1 MEALNQRF
9 NALEDQ
15 LMDIYEQGSDKL
27 EDQIKHWNFL
37 RKEQILLHYARRR
50 GIMRLGYTPVPSLA
64 ASETKAKDAIYM
76 VLQLEKLRDS
86 PYKDEPWTLINTSL
100 ETYRAPPVNC
110 FKKGPQNVEVIFDAD
125 PENIMLYTSWQFI
138 YFEDT
143 DGHWQKTEGRIDYAG
158 LYYLEGQ
165 LRHYYVEFK
174 VDARRFGTSGEW
186 EVRFNGET
194 IFAPVTSSSPSSF
207 EEVRERA
214 EPPDVPEVGTAPDS
228 GTLQTGRP
236 GTETAKGR
244 RYGRKESSPTV
255 ASLRV
260 RQKVSRSTTRKA
272 EERRSRSPSS
282 GTEQAGAR
290 GRGQRGTRA
299 RSRTRSR
306 SKRRSRSRSSSR
318 ARSRRAREH
327 SESRG
332 GRGRGAYATRSRSR
346 SAECRSIDQCGI
358 PASQVGRSVQSVGR
372 NNSSRLKRL
381 LDEALD
387 PPVILLRGEPNTL
400 KCYRYRVKD
409 KLRGSFDKIS
419 TTWSWVA
426 SQGNTRIGRAR
437 MLLSFISE
445 DQREKFINVMKLP
458 KGVDWSFGSFDS
470 L

>member
-15 LMDIYEQGSDKL
+15 LMDIYEKGSDKL
-27 EDQIKHWNFL
+27 EDQIRHWNFL

-86 PYKDEPWTLINTSL
+86 PYKDEPWTLIDTSL
-100 ETYRAPPVNC
+100 ETYRAPPANC

-125 PENIMLYTSWQFI
+125 PENMMLYTAWQSI

-158 LYYLEGQ
+158 LYYMEGQ

-174 VDARRFGTSGEW
+174 IDARRFGTSGEW

-207 EEVRERA
+207 EEIRERV
-214 EPPDVPEVGTAPDS
+214 ESPDVPEVGSATDS

-236 GTETAKGR
+236 ERTETAKGR

-255 ASLRV
+255 ASLRG
-260 RQKVSRSTTRKA
+260 RQKVSRPTTRKA
-272 EERRSRSPSS
+272 QERRSRSPSS

-306 SKRRSRSRSSSR
+306 SKRRSRSSSR
-318 ARSRRAREH
+318 TRSRRAREH

-332 GRGRGAYATRSRSR
+332 GRGRGAYSTRSRSR
-346 SAECRSIDQCGI
+346 SAESRSIDQFGI

-372 NNSSRLKRL
+372 KNTSRLERL
-381 LDEALD
+381 LAEAVD
-387 PPVILLRGEPNTL
+387 PPVILLRGEPNIL

-409 KLRGSFDKIS
+409 KLKGYFDKIS
-419 TTWSWVA
+419 TTWSWVG
-426 SQGNTRIGRAR
+426 SEGNTRIGRAR

-445 DQREKFINVMKLP
+445 NQREQFINTMRLP